1 MELNKRVALI
11 LLAVVVVSAGAYYG
25 YQAWKTRHPGASGFF
40 TAAGG
45 AAGDGG
51 IISLGC
57 ARADYILHAHSGAL
71 LFVDPAG
78 SGGAQ
83 LMVAGSPVQGGLGK
97 IVSGK
102 PISGWNKITAH
113 SCNETTGAMDMTVQS
128 TNPHYPS
135 GPVDISVLF

>member
-25 YQAWKTRHPGASGFF
+25 YQAWKKRHPGASGLY
-40 TAAGG
+40 TAAGDG
-45 AAGDGG
+45 GG

-78 SGGAQ
+78 GGAQ

-97 IVSGK
+97 VVSGK

>member
-1 MELNKRVALI
+1 MELNKRVVLI
-11 LLAVVVVSAGAYYG
+11 LLAVVVVSVGAYYG
-25 YQAWKTRHPGASGFF
+25 YQAWKKRHPGASGLY
-40 TAAGG
+40 T

-78 SGGAQ
+78 GGAQ
-83 LMVAGSPVQGGLGK
+83 LMVAGSPAQGGLGK
-97 IVSGK
+97 VVSGK